1 MKKLVNIII
10 TLFTI
15 VSFSQIDI
23 KDTSGY
29 NVYVADTLYSTHKNL
44 SNALEKQFIV
54 LKENPTA
61 KVEILP
67 YGKVTAVLSK
77 DFFEGS
83 KEVVHDTVFIGQEL
97 TKKTVDTT
105 LFGWSANL
113 LNDAKSN
120 ISYSLFLPDS
130 TKVVQQ
136 VKLLNY
142 SGLDCETCKRV
153 PERTVLNVQLHYE
166 GNYLVATEER
176 VDTAFKIAYH
186 VVRSQDST
194 SIRTQTYANDYWN
207 FWTRESNTLDSLY
220 KKPFV
225 LVSINPGDG
234 HTEYPDYVGELRRH
248 TSTFSTKYRQ
258 ILAIRQKDGYAIVM
272 EVDENNLK

>member
-1 MKKLVNIII
+1 MKNILKIII

-15 VSFSQIDI
+15 VSYGQIDI
-23 KDTSGY
+23 KDTGGFY
-29 NVYVADTLYSTHKNL
+29 VYVKDSLISTHNNV
-44 SNALEKQFIV
+44 SNALEKGLNI
-54 LKENPTA
+54 LKNNPNLKATDI
-61 KVEILP
+61 KG
-67 YGKVTAVLSK
+67 YYKGGFTFNLSK
-77 DFFEGS
+77 DFFQGS
-83 KEVVHDTVFIGQEL
+83 KDTVFIGQEL
-97 TKKTVDTT
+97 TKKVVDTT

-113 LNDAKSN
+113 LNDTKN
-120 ISYSLFLPDS
+120 EISYAVFIPDS

-136 VKLLNY
+136 VKLLDY

-176 VDTAFKIAYH
+176 IDTAFKIAYH

-220 KKPFV
+220 KKPF
-225 LVSINPGDG
+225 
-234 HTEYPDYVGELRRH
+234 
-248 TSTFSTKYRQ
+248 
-258 ILAIRQKDGYAIVM
+258 
-272 EVDENNLK
+272 

>member
-1 MKKLVNIII
+1 MKKLINIII

-15 VSFSQIDI
+15 VSYGQIDI
-23 KDTSGY
+23 KDTGG
-29 NVYVADTLYSTHKNL
+29 VYVYVKDSLISTHNNV
-44 SNALEKQFIV
+44 SNALEKGLNI
-54 LKENPTA
+54 LKNNPNLKATDI
-61 KVEILP
+61 KGYYKGGFTFDL
-67 YGKVTAVLSK
+67 LK
-77 DFFEGS
+77 DFFQGS
-83 KEVVHDTVFIGQEL
+83 KDTVFIVQEL
-97 TKKTVDTT
+97 TKKVVDTT
-105 LFGWSANL
+105 LFGWTANL
-113 LNDAKSN
+113 INNKKDSV
-120 ISYSLFLPDS
+120 SYAIFLPDS

-176 VDTAFKIAYH
+176 VDTTFNIVYH
-186 VVRSQDST
+186 LVRSQDGVST
-194 SIRTQTYANDYWN
+194 RTQTYANDYWN

-272 EVDENNLK
+272 EVDENDLK

>member
-54 LKENPTA
+54 LKENPTV

-67 YGKVTAVLSK
+67 YGKVTATLSK
-77 DFFEGS
+77 SFFEGS
-83 KEVVHDTVFIGQEL
+83 QTVIHDTVFIGQEL
-97 TKKTVDTT
+97 TKKVVDTT
-105 LFGWSANL
+105 LFGWTANL
-113 LNDAKSN
+113 INNKKDSV
-120 ISYSLFLPDS
+120 SYAIFLPDS

-136 VKLLNY
+136 VKLLDY

-153 PERTVLNVQLHYE
+153 PERTVLNVSQEYE
-166 GNYLVATEER
+166 GKHLVNTVER
-176 VDTAFKIAYH
+176 MSGFELSFNIT
-186 VVRSQDST
+186 RSIDSL
-194 SIRTQTYANDYWN
+194 SVYIQRYASAPWSYYI
-207 FWTRESNTLDSLY
+207 RESNDLDSLY
-220 KKPFV
+220 KLKFE
-225 LVSINPGDG
+225 LKSSTPGDG
-234 HTEYPDYVGELRRH
+234 TGDPDTFGTLYRH
-248 TSTFSTKYRQ
+248 SYRHKTKYWQ
-258 ILAIRQKDGYAIVM
+258 VIAIRNDDGDAYLLSVEENSLM
-272 EVDENNLK
+272 E